1 MYSNSEI
8 KFYWFAA
15 IFGCGLMLISLGSTS
30 AQQPLRPELILDV
43 GAPEEVNAQP
53 NFVMAQPH
61 APFAIPFRSTMGDS
75 AYAAA
80 KQRANSA
87 YAPGVTKPFPLAPTV
102 LGPPVIKTNNFNGHS
117 ETQGLFPPDTHGA
130 IGINHFVEVTNSH
143 FDVFSKASPPALV
156 KSVTLATFFNYTAET
171 LFDPRVVFDQTW
183 QRWIVTAD
191 AFPESTT
198 VQRLFIGISKTSD
211 PTGPFFI
218 YNIDVDFFN
227 NNDFYDFPQL
237 GIDQD
242 AVLFT
247 ANIFSAAGGFR
258 GADFFSIAKARL
270 YNGLSFSV
278 PIFTGLAATL
288 APPIVLDQ
296 NASTFLIA
304 APPSGTTLTK
314 FTATNTSHPSSTRL
328 VQSTVT
334 VPSYGVPP
342 DAHQS
347 GTSQVLDTSD
357 SRFVNA
363 STQNGTDLWQTH
375 TIALGP
381 YPAPKFYR
389 LNTSANTVRQSGF
402 YFASHTSDDFN
413 ASITA
418 NAAGNC
424 FVTWTSTDASIGVN
438 AQVRLSGKL
447 SADAQI
453 TAGTAGFT
461 SPTFLTGNFDPR
473 FGTQR
478 WGDYSAV
485 TLDPSNVANAWL
497 VNEKINNNSIWGSRI
512 ITIGF

>member
-1 MYSNSEI
+1 
-8 KFYWFAA
+8 
-15 IFGCGLMLISLGSTS
+15 
-30 AQQPLRPELILDV
+30 
-43 GAPEEVNAQP
+43 
-53 NFVMAQPH
+53 
-61 APFAIPFRSTMGDS
+61 
-75 AYAAA
+75 
-80 KQRANSA
+80 
-87 YAPGVTKPFPLAPTV
+87 
-102 LGPPVIKTNNFNGHS
+102 
-117 ETQGLFPPDTHGA
+117 
-130 IGINHFVEVTNSH
+130 
-143 FDVFSKASPPALV
+143 
-156 KSVTLATFFNYTAET
+156 
-171 LFDPRVVFDQTW
+171 VVFDPTW

-191 AFPESTT
+191 AFPESAT

-247 ANIFSAAGGFR
+247 ANVFSAAGGFR

-270 YNGLSFSV
+270 YNGLGFSV
-278 PIFTGLAATL
+278 PIFTGLAGTL
-288 APPIVLDQ
+288 APPIVEDQ

-334 VPSYGVPP
+334 VPSYTVPP
-342 DAHQS
+342 NARQS

-375 TIALGP
+375 TINLFGFPSAF
-381 YPAPKFYR
+381 FYR
-389 LNTSANTVRQSGF
+389 INTSTNALKQSGF
-402 YFASHTSDDFN
+402 YYASKTSDDFN

-424 FVTWTSTDASIGVN
+424 FVTWTSTDARVGVN

-461 SPTFLTGNFDPR
+461 SPTFLTGNFDPG
-473 FGTQR
+473 FGIQR

-485 TLDPSNVANAWL
+485 TLDPSNEATAWL
-497 VNEKINNNSIWGSRI
+497 VNEKINSSSLWGSRI

>member
-1 MYSNSEI
+1 MKTKNI
-8 KFYWFAA
+8 TTLHWFAP
-15 IFGCGLMLISLGSTS
+15 IFGCGVMLITLGSAF

-53 NFVMAQPH
+53 NFVMAQPL
-61 APFAIPFRSTMGDS
+61 APFAIPFRSTMGESD
-75 AYAAA
+75 YAAA

-87 YAPGVTKPFPLAPTV
+87 YAPGVTKPFPLAPTP
-102 LGPPVIKTNNFNGHS
+102 LGPPVIKTNNFNGHR
-117 ETQGLFPPDTHGA
+117 ETDGLFPPDTHGA

-143 FDVFSKASPPALV
+143 FDVFSKASPPTLV
-156 KSVTLATFFNYTAET
+156 KSVTLATFFSYTAET
-171 LFDPRVVFDQTW
+171 LFDPRVVFDPTW

-191 AFPESTT
+191 SFPESAT

-247 ANIFSAAGGFR
+247 ANVFSAAGGFR

-270 YNGLSFSV
+270 YNGLGFAV
-278 PIFTGLAATL
+278 PIFTGLAGTL
-288 APPIVLDQ
+288 APPIVEDQ

-334 VPSYGVPP
+334 VPSYTVPP
-342 DAHQS
+342 NARQS

-375 TIALGP
+375 TINLFGFPSAF
-381 YPAPKFYR
+381 FYR
-389 LNTSANTVRQSGF
+389 INTSTNALKQSGF
-402 YFASHTSDDFN
+402 YYASKTSDDFN

-424 FVTWTSTDASIGVN
+424 FVTWTSTDASVGVN

-461 SPTFLTGNFDPR
+461 SPTFLTGNFDPG
-473 FGTQR
+473 FGIQR

-485 TLDPSNVANAWL
+485 TLDPSNEATAWL
-497 VNEKINNNSIWGSRI
+497 VNEKINSSSLWGSRI